1 MKNNILTGAYD
12 LHVHSAPDVMPRKMN
27 DLEMAQRIKDK
38 GMKGYAIKSHYF
50 CTSERA
56 ALIKNLYPEVN
67 AIGAICLNN
76 SVGGI
81 NPLAVEMAGR
91 SGAKIVWMPTVDS
104 KNELNFL
111 KSGKVKKQPYW
122 LKIKQDME
130 ADGVISPAIDLL
142 EKGELKESVYNVL
155 KVIKKYDMVL
165 ATSHISWEEVKA
177 VVKAAA
183 EMNINKII
191 VTHPDFPS
199 TFLQKEQQKE
209 LVDYGAFIEHCF
221 TTPATE
227 KVTWEVVYDQIK
239 TIGSKHC
246 ILATDL
252 GQPLGVYPDEGLEIF
267 ASKLMDNGF
276 DENDIDNMIRTNPK
290 FLVE

>member
-1 MKNNILTGAYD
+1 MENNILTGAYD

-56 ALIKNLYPEVN
+56 TLIKKLYPEVN

-122 LKIKQDME
+122 AKIKQEME

-155 KVIKKYDMVL
+155 KVIKKYDMIL
-165 ATSHISWEEVKA
+165 ATSHIGWEEVRA

-183 EMNINKII
+183 EMNIKKII
-191 VTHPDFPS
+191 ITHPDFPS

-209 LVDYGAFIEHCF
+209 LVNYGAFIEHCF

-227 KVTWEVVYDQIK
+227 KVTWEIVYDQIK

-267 ASKLMDNGF
+267 ANKLMDNGF
-276 DENDIDNMIRTNPK
+276 NITDIDNMIRTNPK

>member
-1 MKNNILTGAYD
+1 MENNILTGAYD
-12 LHVHSAPDVMPRKMN
+12 LHVHSAPDVMPRKMD
-27 DLEMAQRIKDK
+27 DLEMAQRIKEK

-56 ALIKNLYPEVN
+56 ALIKKLYPEVN

-81 NPLAVEMAGR
+81 NSLAVEMAGR

-165 ATSHISWEEVKA
+165 ATSHIGWEEVKA

-267 ASKLMDNGF
+267 AKKLMDNGF
-276 DENDIDNMIRTNPK
+276 NEKDIDNMIRKNPK

>member
-1 MKNNILTGAYD
+1 MENNILTGAYD
-12 LHVHSAPDVMPRKMN
+12 LHVHSAPDVMPRKMD
-27 DLEMAQRIKDK
+27 DLEMAQRIKEK

-56 ALIKNLYPEVN
+56 ALIKKLYPEVN

-165 ATSHISWEEVKA
+165 ATSHIGWEEVKA

-267 ASKLMDNGF
+267 AKKLMDNGF
-276 DENDIDNMIRTNPK
+276 NEKDIDNMIRKNPK

>member
-1 MKNNILTGAYD
+1 
-12 LHVHSAPDVMPRKMN
+12 
-27 DLEMAQRIKDK
+27 
-38 GMKGYAIKSHYF
+38 
-50 CTSERA
+50 
-56 ALIKNLYPEVN
+56 
-67 AIGAICLNN
+67 
-76 SVGGI
+76 VGGI

-104 KNELNFL
+104 KNELAFQ

-122 LKIKQDME
+122 AKIKQDME

-142 EKGELKESVYNVL
+142 ENGELKESVYNVL
-155 KVIKKYDMVL
+155 KAIKKYDMVL
-165 ATSHISWEEVKA
+165 ATGHISWKEVKA

-183 EMNINKII
+183 EMNINRII

-221 TTPATE
+221 TTPNTE
-227 KVTWEVVYDQIK
+227 KITWEVVYDQIK

-267 ASKLMDNGF
+267 ANKLMDNGF
-276 DENDIDNMIRTNPK
+276 NENDINNMIRTNPK

>member
-1 MKNNILTGAYD
+1 MENNILTGAYD
-12 LHVHSAPDVMPRKMN
+12 LHVHSAPDVMPRKMD
-27 DLEMAQRIKDK
+27 DLEMAQRIKEK

-56 ALIKNLYPEVN
+56 ALIKKLYPEVN

-81 NPLAVEMAGR
+81 NSLAVEMAGR

-165 ATSHISWEEVKA
+165 ATSHIGWEEVKA

-267 ASKLMDNGF
+267 AKKLMDNGF
-276 DENDIDNMIRTNPK
+276 NENDIDNMIRKNPK